1 MVTSGIWKSSHL
13 QKLSKTWLWKETSS
27 EPRCL
32 INFLSNMCSW
42 LGASK
47 KTKLL
52 NVCSIIFFS
61 FENRIEI
68 LPGNFFG
75 AIPLPTNLDKC
86 CSVNGEA
93 MSEICRKA
101 NILANI
107 DIWAQLHLLGIVG
120 PRPKLHITVLLI
132 KGKPWSQEMKKVR
145 SRRLTKL
152 SREKLVERRAWK
164 LSELKKGKGNIS
176 TYFSQSIKQYLQIF
190 RLAPFKYFR

>member
-1 MVTSGIWKSSHL
+1 
-13 QKLSKTWLWKETSS
+13 
-27 EPRCL
+27 
-32 INFLSNMCSW
+32 MCSW

-107 DIWAQLHLLGIVG
+107 DIWARLHLLRIIG

-132 KGKPWSQEMKKVR
+132 KGKPGSQKMKKVR
-145 SRRLTKL
+145 GRRLTKL

-190 RLAPFKYFR
+190 WLAPFNVDLAGGLVDGGRVPCHLA